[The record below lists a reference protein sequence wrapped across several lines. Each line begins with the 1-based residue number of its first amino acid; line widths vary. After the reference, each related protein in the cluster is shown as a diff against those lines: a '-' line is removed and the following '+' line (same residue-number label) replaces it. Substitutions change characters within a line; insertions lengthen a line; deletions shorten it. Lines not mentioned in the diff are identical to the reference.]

1 MGGTAAS
8 ARPTSARPAPSPRR
22 APPPPPLPPA
32 ARLRA
37 MLLPSI
43 LRPRPRPRLV
53 GRRPPPRAPPPRAP
67 PPRARTPPTPLPRVP
82 PLRAPLP
89 RVLPPPPPCA
99 SLLPL
104 RAACRPGRSNS
115 DDRYSHQPGLPA
127 ASRGGRAVEAR
138 PRGGAAELT
147 TTSSSMSSSAGF
159 APARKTTCVHNIHS
173 AWCLCVCVPRPA
185 HSTAATSRQSSTTR
199 LRLVDCP
206 KVCVRVSGAERAGLV
221 QTQCW
226 CARDVRRP
234 VGGMV

>member
-53 GRRPPPRAPPPRAP
+53 GRRPPPRAPPPRAL

-159 APARKTTCVHNIHS
+159 APARNTTCVHNIHS
-173 AWCLCVCVPRPA
+173 AWCVCVCASAGAFYCSHFTPKQ
-185 HSTAATSRQSSTTR
+185 HHTFAACGLSKGVRSSQRCGARWAGTDPV
-199 LRLVDCP
+199 LVCQG
-206 KVCVRVSGAERAGLV
+206 R
-221 QTQCW
+221 
-226 CARDVRRP
+226 
-234 VGGMV
+234 